1 MEKATVYFTK
11 EITPEALVRIYEAA
25 GRELKGKVAVKLSTG
40 EPGGHNFLN
49 PQLIK
54 GLVQKLT
61 GTIVECNTAYGGKRS
76 NNKDHWQTFKDHGF
90 MDIAPCDLMDENGDM
105 ALPVKDG
112 FHLEKNYVGE
122 HLKKLR
128 LGADPLPL

>member
-54 GLVQKLT
+54 GLVQKLS

-105 ALPVKDG
+105 ALPT
-112 FHLEKNYVGE
+112 
-122 HLKKLR
+122 
-128 LGADPLPL
+128 

>member
-25 GRELKGKVAVKLSTG
+25 GRELNGKVAVKLSTG

-54 GLVQKLT
+54 GLVQKLS

-90 MDIAPCDLMDENGDM
+90 MDIAP
-105 ALPVKDG
+105 AT
-112 FHLEKNYVGE
+112 
-122 HLKKLR
+122 
-128 LGADPLPL
+128 